1 MIILTLRMGPLL
13 LRAAG
18 MVNSIRMVVSVM
30 GLSSPGCLVG
40 VDTVKFIP
48 GSGAK
53 VRQAGLSSFA
63 SHETDGHGLRVPGG
77 RVYTGPMPVVPL
89 PRTVKAVT

>member
-13 LRAAG
+13 FRAAG
-18 MVNSIRMVVSVM
+18 MMNSIFMVVSVM

-48 GSGAK
+48 KGGAK

-63 SHETDGHGLRVPGG
+63 SRETDGLRVPGG
-77 RVYTGPMPVVPL
+77 RVIFPPIPVVPL
-89 PRTVKAVT
+89 PAPVKAVT